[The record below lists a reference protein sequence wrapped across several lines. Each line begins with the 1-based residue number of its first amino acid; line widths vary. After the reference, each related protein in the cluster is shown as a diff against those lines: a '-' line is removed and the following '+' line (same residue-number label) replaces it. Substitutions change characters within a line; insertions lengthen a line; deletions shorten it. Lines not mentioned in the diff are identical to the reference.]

1 MDNIKEDRRYRG
13 KNTPT
18 NTSKIVRKNTKDNTI
33 NRKKMLIKA
42 DKNVDIND
50 KKYNKDSKDKKYNK
64 DSKDKKY
71 NKDKKDK
78 KEDKYKLIKKDKLIK
93 NGQKSKIIKSK
104 AQKVNDNSIRYIFT
118 KDGFKTTTIII
129 FIAFMLMLVVYRYT
143 KISNLRYSINEATK
157 RVEEIEKEIK
167 VEKTK
172 IDEASRSDII
182 EEKAKKDLGLVHIK
196 PNQKEYI
203 TVE

>member
-42 DKNVDIND
+42 DKNVDIN
-50 KKYNKDSKDKKYNK
+50 DKKYNK

>member
-1 MDNIKEDRRYRG
+1 MDNIKDDRRYRG

-42 DKNVDIND
+42 DKNVDIN
-50 KKYNKDSKDKKYNK
+50 DKKYNK

>member
-50 KKYNKDSKDKKYNK
+50 KKYNKDSKDKKYN
-64 DSKDKKY
+64 
-71 NKDKKDK
+71 KDK

-157 RVEEIEKEIK
+157 MVEEIEKEIK

>member
-64 DSKDKKY
+64 D
-71 NKDKKDK
+71 KKDK

-118 KDGFKTTTIII
+118 KDGVKTTTIII

-157 RVEEIEKEIK
+157 MVEEIEKEIK
-167 VEKTK
+167 VEKT
-172 IDEASRSDII
+172 
-182 EEKAKKDLGLVHIK
+182 KKDLGLVHIK

>member
-33 NRKKMLIKA
+33 NRKKRLIKA

-50 KKYNKDSKDKKYNK
+50 KKYNKDSKDKKYN
-64 DSKDKKY
+64 
-71 NKDKKDK
+71 KDK

-157 RVEEIEKEIK
+157 MVEEIEKEIK

>member
-1 MDNIKEDRRYRG
+1 VDNIKEDRRYRG

-33 NRKKMLIKA
+33 NRKKMLIKS
-42 DKNVDIND
+42 DKSVDNKYKKD
-50 KKYNKDSKDKKYNK
+50 KKDTKDKKY
-64 DSKDKKY
+64 
-71 NKDKKDK
+71 
-78 KEDKYKLIKKDKLIK
+78 KLIQKDKLIK
-93 NGQKSKIIKSK
+93 NGRKSKIIKSK

-118 KDGFKTTTIII
+118 KDGVKTTTIII

-157 RVEEIEKEIK
+157 KVEEIEKEIK

-172 IDEASRSDII
+172 MDDIS
-182 EEKAKKDLGLVHIK
+182 
-196 PNQKEYI
+196 NQI
-203 TVE
+203 RRNI

>member
-33 NRKKMLIKA
+33 NRKKMLIKS
-42 DKNVDIND
+42 DKSVDNKYKKD
-50 KKYNKDSKDKKYNK
+50 KKDTKDKKY
-64 DSKDKKY
+64 
-71 NKDKKDK
+71 
-78 KEDKYKLIKKDKLIK
+78 KLIQKDKLIK
-93 NGQKSKIIKSK
+93 NGRKSKIIKSK

-118 KDGFKTTTIII
+118 KDGVKTTTIII
-129 FIAFMLMLVVYRYT
+129 FIAVMLMLVVYRYT

-172 IDEASRSDII
+172 MDEASRSDII

>member
-1 MDNIKEDRRYRG
+1 MDNIKDDRRYRG

-42 DKNVDIND
+42 DKNVDIN
-50 KKYNKDSKDKKYNK
+50 DKKYNK

-157 RVEEIEKEIK
+157 MVEEIEKEIK

>member
-1 MDNIKEDRRYRG
+1 VDNIKDDRRYRG

-42 DKNVDIND
+42 DKNVDIN
-50 KKYNKDSKDKKYNK
+50 DKKYNK

-118 KDGFKTTTIII
+118 KDGVKTTTIII

>member
-1 MDNIKEDRRYRG
+1 MDNIKDDRRYRG

-50 KKYNKDSKDKKYNK
+50 KKYNKDSKNKKYN
-64 DSKDKKY
+64 
-71 NKDKKDK
+71 KDK

-118 KDGFKTTTIII
+118 KDGVKTTTIII
-129 FIAFMLMLVVYRYT
+129 FIAVTLMLVVYRYT

-157 RVEEIEKEIK
+157 MVEEIEKEIK

>member
-33 NRKKMLIKA
+33 NRKKMLIKS
-42 DKNVDIND
+42 DKSVDNKY
-50 KKYNKDSKDKKYNK
+50 KKD
-64 DSKDKKY
+64 
-71 NKDKKDK
+71 NKDKK
-78 KEDKYKLIKKDKLIK
+78 EEKYKLIKKDKLIK

-118 KDGFKTTTIII
+118 KDGVKTTTIII

>member
-1 MDNIKEDRRYRG
+1 VDNIKEDRRYRG

-33 NRKKMLIKA
+33 NRKKMLIKS
-42 DKNVDIND
+42 DKSVDNKYKKD
-50 KKYNKDSKDKKYNK
+50 KKDTKDKKY
-64 DSKDKKY
+64 
-71 NKDKKDK
+71 
-78 KEDKYKLIKKDKLIK
+78 KLIQKDKLIK
-93 NGQKSKIIKSK
+93 NGRKSKIIKSK

-118 KDGFKTTTIII
+118 KDGVKTTTIII

-172 IDEASRSDII
+172 MDEASRSDII

>member
-33 NRKKMLIKA
+33 NRKKMLIKS
-42 DKNVDIND
+42 DKSVDNKYKKD
-50 KKYNKDSKDKKYNK
+50 KKDSKDKKYN
-64 DSKDKKY
+64 
-71 NKDKKDK
+71 KDK

-118 KDGFKTTTIII
+118 KDGVKTTTIII

-157 RVEEIEKEIK
+157 MVEEIEKEIK

>member
-1 MDNIKEDRRYRG
+1 MDNIKDDRRYRG

-18 NTSKIVRKNTKDNTI
+18 NTSNIVRKNTKDNTI

-42 DKNVDIND
+42 DIND
-50 KKYNKDSKDKKYNK
+50 KKYNKDSKN
-64 DSKDKKY
+64 SKDKKY
-71 NKDKKDK
+71 NKDKK
-78 KEDKYKLIKKDKLIK
+78 EEKYKLIKKDKLIK

-118 KDGFKTTTIII
+118 KDGVKTTTIII
-129 FIAFMLMLVVYRYT
+129 FITIMLMLVVYRYT
-143 KISNLRYSINEATK
+143 KISNLRYSVNEATK
-157 RVEEIEKEIK
+157 MVEEIEKEIK

>member
-50 KKYNKDSKDKKYNK
+50 KKYNKDSKNKKYN
-64 DSKDKKY
+64 
-71 NKDKKDK
+71 KDK

-93 NGQKSKIIKSK
+93 NGRKSKIIKSK

-118 KDGFKTTTIII
+118 KDGVKTTTIII

-157 RVEEIEKEIK
+157 MVEEIEKEIK

>member
-1 MDNIKEDRRYRG
+1 MDNIKDDRRYRG

-33 NRKKMLIKA
+33 NRKKIMIKS
-42 DKNVDIND
+42 DKSVDN
-50 KKYNKDSKDKKYNK
+50 KYK
-64 DSKDKKY
+64 
-71 NKDKKDK
+71 KDKKDK
-78 KEDKYKLIKKDKLIK
+78 KDTKDKKYKLIKKDKLIK

-118 KDGFKTTTIII
+118 KDGVKTTTIII

>member
-1 MDNIKEDRRYRG
+1 MDNIKDDRRYRG

-64 DSKDKKY
+64 D
-71 NKDKKDK
+71 KKDK

-93 NGQKSKIIKSK
+93 NRQKSKIIKSK

-157 RVEEIEKEIK
+157 MVEEIEKEIK

>member
-50 KKYNKDSKDKKYNK
+50 KKYNKDSKNKKYN
-64 DSKDKKY
+64 
-71 NKDKKDK
+71 KDK

-93 NGQKSKIIKSK
+93 NGRKSKIIKSK

-118 KDGFKTTTIII
+118 KDGVKTTTIII

>member
-33 NRKKMLIKA
+33 NRKKRLIKA

-50 KKYNKDSKDKKYNK
+50 KKYNKDSKNKKYN
-64 DSKDKKY
+64 
-71 NKDKKDK
+71 KDK

-93 NGQKSKIIKSK
+93 NGRKSKIIKSK

-118 KDGFKTTTIII
+118 KDGVKTTTIII

-157 RVEEIEKEIK
+157 MVEEIEKEIK

>member
-1 MDNIKEDRRYRG
+1 VDNIKEDRRYRG

-50 KKYNKDSKDKKYNK
+50 KKYNKDSKNKKYN
-64 DSKDKKY
+64 
-71 NKDKKDK
+71 KDK

-93 NGQKSKIIKSK
+93 NGRKSKIIKSK

-118 KDGFKTTTIII
+118 KDGVKTTTIII

>member
-13 KNTPT
+13 
-18 NTSKIVRKNTKDNTI
+18 KNTKDNTI

-50 KKYNKDSKDKKYNK
+50 KKYNKDSKDKKYN
-64 DSKDKKY
+64 
-71 NKDKKDK
+71 KDK

-118 KDGFKTTTIII
+118 KDGVKTTTIII

-157 RVEEIEKEIK
+157 MVEKIEKEIK

>member
-33 NRKKMLIKA
+33 NRKKMLIKS
-42 DKNVDIND
+42 DKSVDNKYKKD
-50 KKYNKDSKDKKYNK
+50 KKDTKDKKY
-64 DSKDKKY
+64 
-71 NKDKKDK
+71 
-78 KEDKYKLIKKDKLIK
+78 KLIQKDKLIK
-93 NGQKSKIIKSK
+93 NGRKSKIIKSK

-118 KDGFKTTTIII
+118 KDGVKTTTIII

-157 RVEEIEKEIK
+157 RVEEKEIK

>member
-1 MDNIKEDRRYRG
+1 
-13 KNTPT
+13 
-18 NTSKIVRKNTKDNTI
+18 
-33 NRKKMLIKA
+33 MLIKA
-42 DKNVDIND
+42 DIND
-50 KKYNKDSKDKKYNK
+50 KKYNKDSKN
-64 DSKDKKY
+64 SKDKKY
-71 NKDKKDK
+71 NKDKK
-78 KEDKYKLIKKDKLIK
+78 EEKYKLIKKDKLIK

-118 KDGFKTTTIII
+118 KDGVKTTTIII
-129 FIAFMLMLVVYRYT
+129 FITFMLMLVVYRYT